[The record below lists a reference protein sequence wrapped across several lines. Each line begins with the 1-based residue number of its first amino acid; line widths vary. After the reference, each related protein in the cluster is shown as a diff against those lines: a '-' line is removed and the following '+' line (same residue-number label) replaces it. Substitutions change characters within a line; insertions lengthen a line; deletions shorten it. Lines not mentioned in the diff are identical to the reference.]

1 MSAVID
7 ASVIVAT
14 VADSGPVGRW
24 AEAQLSGAGV
34 LVAPHLL
41 PVEVANVLRRAELAG
56 ELSTDAASLALVD
69 ALDIPIELTP
79 FEPFASR
86 VWELRLSVTAYD
98 AWYVAVAEST
108 GSRLITLDRRLA
120 AAPGPLCE
128 FAVPPQDP

>member
-79 FEPFASR
+79 FEPFALR

-128 FAVPPQDP
+128 FEVPPQDS